1 MGNDSPI
8 KKIKEKD
15 KEQKKGKEKEKEKE
29 KKPELN
35 PKNSIIE
42 QISCPFC
49 KKIFNSSTTIPALNI
64 HIKHCGILH
73 TKINKEC
80 ELFPPSQDYE
90 YNKLIYENSKKY
102 KVNYTDKTLNTFEQK
117 IEKLKKA
124 ISQVKIPWE
133 DGFCQLD
140 LNRNNLLI
148 ESMDKIQKVDLH
160 KELKINFI
168 GEVSY
173 DAGGIMREW
182 FTTIFQTLEGEKL
195 KLFIVSDTNEFSYI
209 INPFLSHTKDN
220 FEYFTFIG
228 KLIVKALFDN
238 ITVNICF
245 NKLIYKMILEEN
257 ITFNDLVFIDNPLY
271 TSFKNLKD
279 TNLFDN
285 PNNNIEVI
293 KDLGLYYGL
302 EMKDI
307 YNHMHSLELQEK
319 GREMPVVYLDDFIN
333 KRIQFMIGIYEP
345 FIKIIRDTIYT
356 YFPKDIITNFTSDEF
371 ELILNGRPFIDVEE
385 WRIFTEYKEPYN
397 VEHYIIIWFWE
408 IVSELS
414 QKELSNL
421 LLFSTGSGRVPLG
434 GFEALESNRGN
445 IAKFTIESIPY
456 KKGCKNFIKA
466 HTCFN
471 RLDIPSFLN
480 KNELVEA
487 LKFVT
492 NNEIFGF
499 GID

>member
-1 MGNDSPI
+1 MGNDFPI
-8 KKIKEKD
+8 KIK
-15 KEQKKGKEKEKEKE
+15 KENDDE
-29 KKPELN
+29 KKSDKNELN
-35 PKNSIIE
+35 PKYSIIE
-42 QISCPFC
+42 QVSCPFC
-49 KKIFNSSTTIPALNI
+49 KKEFNSSTTIKAFNI

-80 ELFPPSQDYE
+80 EIFVPSQDYE
-90 YNKLIYENSKKY
+90 LNKLIYENSEKY
-102 KVNYTDKTLNTFEQK
+102 NIIYKDKNLETLEQK
-117 IEKLKKA
+117 IEKLKNV
-124 ISQVKIPWE
+124 INSVKIRWE

-148 ESMDKIQKVDLH
+148 ESMNQIKKVDLH

-182 FTTIFQTLEGEKL
+182 FTTIFQTLESEKL

-209 INPFLSHTKDN
+209 INPFLSHKEDN
-220 FEYFTFIG
+220 FEYFSFIG

-245 NKLIYKMILEEN
+245 NKLIYKMILQEK
-257 ITFNDLVFIDNPLY
+257 ITYDDLVFIDNPLY
-271 TSFKNLKD
+271 TSIKNLKE
-279 TNLFDN
+279 TNLFDGSN
-285 PNNNIEVI
+285 SNLDFI

-307 YNHMHSLELQEK
+307 YNHMHSFELQQK
-319 GREMPVVYLDDFIN
+319 GREIPIINLDDFIN
-333 KRIQFMIGIYEP
+333 KRINFMIGMYEP
-345 FIKIIRDTIYT
+345 FIKIIRNTIYN
-356 YFPKDIITNFTSDEF
+356 YIPKEIITNFTSDEF
-371 ELILNGRPFIDVEE
+371 ELILNGRPYIDVEE
-385 WRIFTEYKEPYN
+385 WKVFTEYKEPYN
-397 VEHYIIIWFWE
+397 INHYIIIWFWE

-421 LLFSTGSGRVPLG
+421 LMFSTGSGRVPLG

-456 KKGCKNFIKA
+456 RNGCKNFIKA

-471 RLDIPSFLN
+471 RLDIPIFLY
-480 KNELVEA
+480 KNELVDA

-492 NNEIFGF
+492 NNEILGF